1 MSTRPAWHA
10 ALALAILAIAV
21 YLPAVRAGQIWDDGV
36 VTANPLVAEP
46 SGLLRVW
53 LQPSLNTHEPH
64 YWPVVY
70 TMFWLEYR
78 LWGPNPIGYHT
89 VNILL
94 HTACVVLLWVLLRRL
109 EVPHAWLGAALF
121 AVHPIHVESVAWM
134 AERKDVLSAAF
145 YLGAGLAYLRFDRTR
160 RRRAYLLTLVFFTL
174 AMLSK
179 SIVVTWPA
187 AAALVLWWKKG
198 RLGRGELLPLL
209 PFALVGAALTA
220 FDLWLF
226 YGLSESSHLA
236 LTWAQR
242 LQLAG
247 RALVFYPSKLLWPHP
262 LVALYPKWRLDPAHL
277 VAWLPLASTVAILAT
292 LVGQRRRVGRG
303 AVVGVLYYVLT
314 LAPALGLVQHGF
326 MAFAWVAD
334 RFQYL
339 PSIGPLA
346 LAGAL
351 LGRFRAAAAAVL
363 LVLGV
368 LTWRQSALYVD
379 HITLFRHNV
388 AAYPQ
393 AWPARAQLSGGLA
406 NAGRHAESV
415 EQLTEVLRYDPDE
428 RHTIHLELAAMQ
440 TNLGRWG
447 DARENLEA
455 ALRLVPDYAEA
466 HYEYGRWLEK
476 QGRRDEAAERYRRAL
491 RLRPDFRPAEDA
503 LGALLDGLPLP
514 GGH

>member
-1 MSTRPAWHA
+1 VSTRPAWHA

-78 LWGPNPIGYHT
+78 LWGPSPVGYHT

-94 HTACVVLLWVLLRRL
+94 HAVCVVLLWVLLRRL

-121 AVHPIHVESVAWM
+121 AVHPIHAESVAWM
-134 AERKDVLSAAF
+134 AERKDVLSGTF
-145 YLGAGLAYLRFDRTR
+145 YLGAALAYLRFDRTR
-160 RRRAYLLTLVFFTL
+160 RGRAYLLALILFTL

-179 SIVVTWPA
+179 SIAVTWPA
-187 AAALVLWWKKG
+187 AAALVLWWKKAQ
-198 RLGRGELLPLL
+198 LGRQELVPLV
-209 PFALVGAALTA
+209 PFALVGAGLTA

-226 YGLSESSHLA
+226 YDMSESAHLV
-236 LTWAQR
+236 LTWPQR
-242 LQLAG
+242 LELAG

-262 LVALYPKWRLDPAHL
+262 LVALYPKWKLGTTPAGWASLAAATALLAAL
-277 VAWLPLASTVAILAT
+277 VW
-292 LVGQRRRVGRG
+292 QRYRVGRG
-303 AVVGVLYYVLT
+303 AVVGALYYVLT
-314 LAPALGLVQHGF
+314 LAPALGLLQHGF

-346 LAGAL
+346 LAGSL
-351 LGRFRAAAAAVL
+351 LGRFRAAAAALL

-406 NAGRHAESV
+406 NEGRHAEAV

-440 TNLGRWG
+440 TNLGRHD
-447 DARENLEA
+447 DARLNLEA
-455 ALRLVPDYAEA
+455 ALRLVPDYPEA

-476 QGRRDEAAERYRRAL
+476 QGRREEAAERYRRAL
-491 RLRPDFRPAEDA
+491 TLRPGFPPAEEALDA
-503 LGALLDGLPLP
+503 LLNGFPLP